1 MSSNKTRVLKL
12 DKPKKEWVKTYQ
24 ELNILAKISGH
35 IDLWYEHYPFKKWIT
50 HKYFPE
56 VDMDHDDFPDIDFCD
71 EEIIQEW
78 IITIL
83 VLCFLRITKMFLT
96 LLPAYG
102 RDYKSKKLII
112 DDLNN
117 NKDFLEST
125 TRKYINKEQF
135 KELDISSFNVR
146 YDSHRK
152 ITNIKIKDLK
162 N

>member
-1 MSSNKTRVLKL
+1 
-12 DKPKKEWVKTYQ
+12 
-24 ELNILAKISGH
+24 
-35 IDLWYEHYPFKKWIT
+35 
-50 HKYFPE
+50 
-56 VDMDHDDFPDIDFCD
+56 
-71 EEIIQEW
+71 
-78 IITIL
+78 
-83 VLCFLRITKMFLT
+83 MFLT

>member
-1 MSSNKTRVLKL
+1 MNF
-12 DKPKKEWVKTYQ
+12 
-24 ELNILAKISGH
+24 I
-35 IDLWYEHYPFKKWIT
+35 
-50 HKYFPE
+50 
-56 VDMDHDDFPDIDFCD
+56 
-71 EEIIQEW
+71 
-78 IITIL
+78 
-83 VLCFLRITKMFLT
+83 T

-125 TRKYINKEQF
+125 SLRAINKQQF
-135 KELDISSFNVR
+135 KELNISSFNVR
-146 YDSHRK
+146 YNQQRK

>member
-1 MSSNKTRVLKL
+1 
-12 DKPKKEWVKTYQ
+12 
-24 ELNILAKISGH
+24 
-35 IDLWYEHYPFKKWIT
+35 
-50 HKYFPE
+50 
-56 VDMDHDDFPDIDFCD
+56 
-71 EEIIQEW
+71 
-78 IITIL
+78 
-83 VLCFLRITKMFLT
+83 MFLT

-125 TRKYINKEQF
+125 SLRAINKQQF
-135 KELDISSFNVR
+135 KELNINSFNIR
-146 YDSHRK
+146 YDQQRK

>member
-1 MSSNKTRVLKL
+1 
-12 DKPKKEWVKTYQ
+12 
-24 ELNILAKISGH
+24 
-35 IDLWYEHYPFKKWIT
+35 
-50 HKYFPE
+50 
-56 VDMDHDDFPDIDFCD
+56 
-71 EEIIQEW
+71 
-78 IITIL
+78 
-83 VLCFLRITKMFLT
+83 MFLT

-125 TRKYINKEQF
+125 SLRAINKQQF
-135 KELDISSFNVR
+135 KELNISSFNVR
-146 YDSHRK
+146 YDQQRK

>member
-1 MSSNKTRVLKL
+1 MVSFRSKHIIFLQGLLKMM
-12 DKPKKEWVKTYQ
+12 Y
-24 ELNILAKISGH
+24 
-35 IDLWYEHYPFKKWIT
+35 
-50 HKYFPE
+50 
-56 VDMDHDDFPDIDFCD
+56 
-71 EEIIQEW
+71 
-78 IITIL
+78 
-83 VLCFLRITKMFLT
+83 LT

-125 TRKYINKEQF
+125 SLRAINKQQF
-135 KELDISSFNVR
+135 KELNISSFNVR
-146 YDSHRK
+146 YDQQRK